1 MEKLL
6 NVEND
11 WDGEVGCPDVLGPHC
26 HISEEEVAAAIKGS
40 SSSCRIIK
48 LSSSIALCMLELYR

>member
-1 MEKLL
+1 MKSEQRKLL
-6 NVEND
+6 FEGV
-11 WDGEVGCPDVLGPHC
+11 WDYE
-26 HISEEEVAAAIKGS
+26 IRAGS